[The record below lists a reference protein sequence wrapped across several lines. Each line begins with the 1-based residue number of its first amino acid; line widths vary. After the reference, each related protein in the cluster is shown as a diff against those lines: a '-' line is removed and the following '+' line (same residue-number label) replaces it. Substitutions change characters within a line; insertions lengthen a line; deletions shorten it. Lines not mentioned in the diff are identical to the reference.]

1 MEANKLTEDY
11 ILEYLDKLEQS
22 LNNQVSKSF
31 KTMEQRIQTVDNTLT
46 KIENQ
51 FELQDNQVSM

>member
-1 MEANKLTEDY
+1 MTEDY

-51 FELQDNQVSM
+51 FELQDEQVST